1 MSSNSGDAT
10 IIAGSNNEHMVA
22 VRCDKCQK
30 VELYSQEDYELKKRD
45 DDLRCTHTELCRE
58 EDPKGTVMKEIS
70 VYDFKCD
77 KCSTVLARSVA
88 DESGYLCVSAAP
100 MGRSIMCNTGDKG
113 DRKLYCRKICAMSNC
128 DKLGYGDCP
137 AVEAYRKNKNIGDAA
152 LAMMC
157 NSCPNRRSCPEKCR
171 PYVRENAISAC
182 SKCSHSLC
190 VPKPHVIDFDE
201 RWEAKCPVC
210 GGKIRPVVART
221 FAAYLRSSW
230 NFTHDEGRAFCGNLL
245 QEAAKVEDIKEVL
258 DADMKD

>member
-1 MSSNSGDAT
+1 
-10 IIAGSNNEHMVA
+10 MVA

-210 GGKIRPVVART
+210 GGKTRSCQSASVCHECAGRGYKGRVGLFELYSPALGIDTSMADDAREKIASGVTSELEVARVM
-221 FAAYLRSSW
+221 
-230 NFTHDEGRAFCGNLL
+230 G
-245 QEAAKVEDIKEVL
+245 ED
-258 DADMKD
+258 